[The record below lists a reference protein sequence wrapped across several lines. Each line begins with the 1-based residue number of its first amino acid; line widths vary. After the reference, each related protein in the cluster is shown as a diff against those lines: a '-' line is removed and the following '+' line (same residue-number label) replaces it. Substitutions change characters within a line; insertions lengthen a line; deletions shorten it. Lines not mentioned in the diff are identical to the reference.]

1 MSIYHELTAGDRAR
15 ALERAVEERRA
26 RAAALAA
33 LRRGTADPV
42 AALGRRDRT
51 WRRIPVRL
59 YLRALNGVGP
69 ATADRAMR
77 ELRIAGNRRMGGL
90 GARQRERLAAWV
102 SERIGGDADVRG

>member
-1 MSIYHELTAGDRAR
+1 MAIHHELTAGDRAR

-26 RAAALAA
+26 RAATLAA

-42 AALGRRDRT
+42 ASLGRRDRT

-59 YLRALNGVGP
+59 YLRALRGVGP

-77 ELRIAGNRRMGGL
+77 DLRIAGNRRMGGL

-102 SERIGGDADVRG
+102 SDRTGGGADARD